1 MFIIPAIDL
10 ISGKV
15 VRLTQGDYS
24 KVKVYSENPVDIAK
38 LWKDKGAEYL
48 HIVDLDGAKRGKLAN
63 LKSVK
68 EVIDSVDIKVELGGG
83 IRDLSSIN
91 EALDIGVTKVVLG
104 TAVFKDKVFA
114 KECVSKFGEKVV
126 FSIDARNKA
135 VSLNG
140 WTKNAESD
148 LYDFIKLF
156 ESIGLKRIIYTE
168 SHDEVANGK
177 ARVPQQVSGHDP
189 GSWIAK
195 KLSTLGAAL
204 VFTAPGI
211 PMIFQGQEFL
221 EDEWF
226 RDEDPLDW
234 TKLERYAGIHR
245 LYCDLIRLRRNL
257 DGNTQG
263 LCGPNIHLFHVNH
276 QDKVLAFKR
285 SAENAVK
292 GEVVVVVNFAAKERL
307 NYRIGLPQ
315 SGTWTVGLNTDHRD
329 YDADFGNLGPEFL
342 EAVAEAYDNLPC
354 SATLDIGPFS
364 VLILLGFCF

>member
-156 ESIGLKRIIYTE
+156 ESIGLKRIIYTDILKDGMMEGPNFE
-168 SHDEVANGK
+168 SLEDILKMTKMEVIASGGISGVSDIERLKAFEPKGLKGVIIGK
-177 ARVPQQVSGHDP
+177 ALYEGK
-189 GSWIAK
+189 IN
-195 KLSTLGAAL
+195 
-204 VFTAPGI
+204 
-211 PMIFQGQEFL
+211 L
-221 EDEWF
+221 EDA
-226 RDEDPLDW
+226 LN
-234 TKLERYAGIHR
+234 AG
-245 LYCDLIRLRRNL
+245 
-257 DGNTQG
+257 
-263 LCGPNIHLFHVNH
+263 
-276 QDKVLAFKR
+276 
-285 SAENAVK
+285 
-292 GEVVVVVNFAAKERL
+292 
-307 NYRIGLPQ
+307 
-315 SGTWTVGLNTDHRD
+315 
-329 YDADFGNLGPEFL
+329 
-342 EAVAEAYDNLPC
+342 
-354 SATLDIGPFS
+354 
-364 VLILLGFCF
+364 